1 MARRKTSNVHTT
13 KATTTAAQKVEATKA
28 VVEEKAV
35 EVKEAVKETA
45 AKAEEAAKETVEK
58 AAEKATEAA
67 AEVKETKKRVTRKPT
82 KKIVLQ
88 YLGKEFD
95 EAELTERAIAQF
107 NSVEGGVAVK
117 TITMYLKPEED
128 AAYYVINDQYTGRV
142 DF

>member
-67 AEVKETKKRVTRKPT
+67 AEVKQGVQVIQYQVITLMTTNGQAPFVTVFILMAWIFMI
-82 KKIVLQ
+82 KIL
-88 YLGKEFD
+88 
-95 EAELTERAIAQF
+95 I
-107 NSVEGGVAVK
+107 
-117 TITMYLKPEED
+117 
-128 AAYYVINDQYTGRV
+128 
-142 DF
+142 

>member
-1 MARRKTSNVHTT
+1 M
-13 KATTTAAQKVEATKA
+13 
-28 VVEEKAV
+28 
-35 EVKEAVKETA
+35 
-45 AKAEEAAKETVEK
+45 
-58 AAEKATEAA
+58 
-67 AEVKETKKRVTRKPT
+67 
-82 KKIVLQ
+82 
-88 YLGKEFD
+88 FD